1 MALPKKPDYA
11 PDNINYAPK
20 NQDYAPGNLNY
31 ASKNQDYALRKI
43 FPAIELLNCQL
54 STRIPQIQYIFLP
67 LYKRFL
73 HIHSLNKLLSGC
85 RM

>member
-54 STRIPQIQYIFLP
+54 STRMPQIQYILLL
-67 LYKRFL
+67 LYKPIP
-73 HIHSLNKLLSGC
+73 IHSLNKLLSGC